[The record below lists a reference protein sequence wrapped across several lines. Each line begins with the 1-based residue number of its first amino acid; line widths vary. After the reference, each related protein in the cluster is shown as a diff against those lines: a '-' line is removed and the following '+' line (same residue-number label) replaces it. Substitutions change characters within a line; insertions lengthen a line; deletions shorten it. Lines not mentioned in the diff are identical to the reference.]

1 MIFSSLQSF
10 YINCKHNNTFKLFR
24 FYWQCFNTI
33 LSFLL
38 YLLGENKFVYSTKLL
53 PFNMKS
59 INPIQKYPHVVESY
73 AYILWVFFVICLFLM
88 NFFWNIFN
96 SKAIK
101 VCCIIIINKQRY
113 PMSFQWLIL
122 IKIYYICSIVYFRY
136 IISWINTIKFRFVL
150 IKLLCLKIC

>member
-53 PFNMKS
+53 PFNMKV
-59 INPIQKYPHVVESY
+59 INPIQGIHTLFSDMLALEIFVV
-73 AYILWVFFVICLFLM
+73 M
-88 NFFWNIFN
+88 
-96 SKAIK
+96 
-101 VCCIIIINKQRY
+101 
-113 PMSFQWLIL
+113 
-122 IKIYYICSIVYFRY
+122 
-136 IISWINTIKFRFVL
+136 
-150 IKLLCLKIC
+150 